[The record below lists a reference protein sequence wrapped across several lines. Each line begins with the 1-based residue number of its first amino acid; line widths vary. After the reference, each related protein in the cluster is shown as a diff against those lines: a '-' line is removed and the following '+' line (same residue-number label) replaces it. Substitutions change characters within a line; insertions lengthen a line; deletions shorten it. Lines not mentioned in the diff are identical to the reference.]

1 MQGSGMGLAF
11 FRAERPCASGLSL
24 TGACLPD
31 ASGAGGFLCLP
42 GSAEGL
48 CWYPLSEI
56 EKPGSG
62 TEPIHQ
68 EHVMCSRFRGSCTSD
83 VKSAVHPEPGFPIP
97 LSGFTAALCVP
108 REIQKNPAARSIP
121 GYCPRFQALS
131 GRHTAC
137 PNPRK
142 NLPHP
147 LPPEH
152 IPFAACELICGPAND
167 QIAFEFHLVTGI
179 SLPGS
184 HQELDRGS
192 AHLISRHID
201 RS

>member
-68 EHVMCSRFRGSCTSD
+68 EHVMCSRFRGSCPSD

-97 LSGFTAALCVP
+97 LSGCQRKPFALP
-108 REIQKNPAARSIP
+108 RGHKSPQ
-121 GYCPRFQALS
+121 
-131 GRHTAC
+131 
-137 PNPRK
+137 
-142 NLPHP
+142 
-147 LPPEH
+147 PPEH
-152 IPFAACELICGPAND
+152 ARIPPCPKPEAAGIQNPGEELRSPAD
-167 QIAFEFHLVTGI
+167 QPGI
-179 SLPGS
+179 PITE
-184 HQELDRGS
+184 H
-192 AHLISRHID
+192 AHRC
-201 RS
+201 R